1 MAVGWP
7 FKCEWFDRARAVGHR
22 GSYMHNLAVV
32 AHLCDRLAVMRQGRI
47 VETATAAE
55 LAQGTLTHP
64 YSRQLLA
71 SSKGYSRAAARLA
84 AADPPQVD
92 GP

>member
-1 MAVGWP
+1 MHEERRLLAP
-7 FKCEWFDRARAVGHR
+7 ER
-22 GSYMHNLAVV
+22 GERLFGDLV
-32 AHLCDRLAVMRQGRI
+32 A
-47 VETATAAE
+47 
-55 LAQGTLTHP
+55 GTLEHP